1 VPISNFRA
9 TTTSLY
15 FFVAREARSKK
26 SMEVFGR
33 RQVIREYASSGETA
47 TLTYVFAME
56 PGARREASR
65 VSSAWCAHIEES
77 FRLTRRLVGIVLAIA
92 AVLMLD
98 CSNVSAE
105 RSPSL
110 SPLPTSEVAPGV
122 YVHVGNVA
130 MMDEANEGDAAN
142 CGFVVGDDAVA
153 VIDTGGSAR
162 EGERLLAA
170 VHAVTQK
177 PVRYVIN
184 THVHPDHLFGNA
196 AFLRE
201 GAAFVGHKNL
211 PRALAARG
219 DYYLKS
225 FRNVLGE
232 ALMNATKIV
241 PPTLLVDGET
251 QIDLGSRILTVK
263 AWPAGHTDNDLTVF
277 DRESSTLFAGDL
289 LFIDHIPVLD
299 GSIKG
304 FLADLKELER
314 IGAARVLPGHGPV
327 VSDWQGAIENER
339 RYFENLAADV
349 RRLIANGTPLTDA
362 ARQAAQNER
371 SRWKLFDEYHARN
384 VIAAFAELEWE

>member
-1 VPISNFRA
+1 
-9 TTTSLY
+9 
-15 FFVAREARSKK
+15 
-26 SMEVFGR
+26 MEVFARKQG
-33 RQVIREYASSGETA
+33 IREYASGGETA

-56 PGARREASR
+56 ARARREGSR
-65 VSSAWCAHIEES
+65 VSSAWRTHFEEAL
-77 FRLTRRLVGIVLAIA
+77 RRAQRLVGFGLAIVSA
-92 AVLMLD
+92 LMLD
-98 CSNVSAE
+98 CSNVRAE
-105 RSPSL
+105 FTPSL

-122 YVHVGNVA
+122 YVHIGNVA

-142 CGFVVGDDAVA
+142 CGFVVGEDAVA

-170 VHAVTQK
+170 VRAVTQK

-184 THVHPDHLFGNA
+184 THVHPDHTFGNA

-201 GAAFVGHKNL
+201 GAIFVGHKNL

-225 FRNVLGE
+225 FRGVLGE
-232 ALMNATKIV
+232 ALMSTTKIV

-251 QIDLGSRILTVK
+251 QIDLGGRILTVK
-263 AWPAGHTDNDLTVF
+263 AWPAGHTDNDLTVL

-289 LFIDHIPVLD
+289 LFVEHIPVLD

-304 FLADLKELER
+304 FLADLTELER
-314 IGAARVLPGHGPV
+314 IGAARIVPGHGPV
-327 VSDWQGAIENER
+327 VSDRQGAIENER
-339 RYFENLAADV
+339 RYLENLAADV

-362 ARQAAQNER
+362 ARQAAQIER

>member
-1 VPISNFRA
+1 
-9 TTTSLY
+9 
-15 FFVAREARSKK
+15 
-26 SMEVFGR
+26 MEVFDRKQG
-33 RQVIREYASSGETA
+33 IREYAKVGETV
-47 TLTYVFAME
+47 TLTYVFAIE
-56 PGARREASR
+56 AGARRKGSQTSLASG
-65 VSSAWCAHIEES
+65 HFEES
-77 FRLTRRLVGIVLAIA
+77 LRWAPRLLMGFVLAIVSA
-92 AVLMLD
+92 LMLD
-98 CSNVSAE
+98 CSNVRAE
-105 RSPSL
+105 PTPSL
-110 SPLPTSEVAPGV
+110 SPLPTSEIAPGV

-153 VIDTGGSAR
+153 VIDTGGSVR

-170 VHAVTQK
+170 VHAATQK

-184 THVHPDHLFGNA
+184 THVHPDHIFGNA

-201 GAAFVGHKNL
+201 GAVFVGHKNL
-211 PRALAARG
+211 PRALTARG

-225 FRNVLGE
+225 FRNVLGD

-251 QIDLGSRILTVK
+251 QIDLGGRILTVK

-289 LFIDHIPVLD
+289 LFVDHIPVLD

-304 FLADLKELER
+304 FLADLTELER
-314 IGAARVLPGHGPV
+314 IGAAQAVPGHGPV
-327 VSDWQGAIENER
+327 VSDRQGAIENER

-362 ARQAAQNER
+362 AQQAAQIER

>member
-1 VPISNFRA
+1 
-9 TTTSLY
+9 
-15 FFVAREARSKK
+15 
-26 SMEVFGR
+26 MEVFGR
-33 RQVIREYASSGETA
+33 KQVIREYKNGGETA
-47 TLTYVFAME
+47 TLTYAFALE
-56 PGARREASR
+56 PGAGREGSS
-65 VSSAWCAHIEES
+65 VSSARRVHLEES
-77 FRLTRRLVGIVLAIA
+77 LRRAQHIVGIVFAIA
-92 AVLMLD
+92 AIVMLGY
-98 CSNVSAE
+98 SYVRAE
-105 RSPSL
+105 PTPSL

-122 YVHVGNVA
+122 YAHVGNVA

-170 VHAVTQK
+170 VRTVTQK

-184 THVHPDHLFGNA
+184 THVHPDHIFGNA
-196 AFLRE
+196 AFLRQ
-201 GAAFVGHKNL
+201 GAVFVGHKNL
-211 PRALAARG
+211 PRALTARG

-232 ALMNATKIV
+232 ALINATKIV
-241 PPTLLVDGET
+241 PPTLLVDSET
-251 QIDLGSRILTVK
+251 QIDLGGRILTVR

-277 DRESSTLFAGDL
+277 DLQSSTLFTGDL
-289 LFIDHIPVLD
+289 LFVDHIPVLD

-304 FLADLKELER
+304 FIADLTELER
-314 IGAARVLPGHGPV
+314 IGAARVVPGHGPV
-327 VSDWQGAIENER
+327 VSGWQGAIENER
-339 RYFENLAADV
+339 RYFENLAGDV

-362 ARQAAQNER
+362 ARQAAQIER